1 MSLAAQINVQLRGHN
16 LPPPSQP
23 WLQALISARDP
34 PPPLPSLV
42 MTAKTRLLASD
53 LTTPGLLDPDSI
65 PNISLPSGITNAA
78 VKETRLGRDIYVQV
92 ADIEDLAKSRWE
104 QVEELEAIERG
115 EQTRGREVV
124 RLPANGADV
133 DEAQDGTLDGP
144 GPRATGPGRAGDQ
157 PAPARLASNKATHRL
172 ILQDCKGQNVYGL
185 ELKRIPRIAIGT
197 LNLGEKI
204 LLRKGAV
211 VARGAVLLEPE
222 TCHILGGKVDAWQR
236 AWVSTRLARLR
247 ETVRPAQQGGE

>member
-1 MSLAAQINVQLRGHN
+1 
-16 LPPPSQP
+16 
-23 WLQALISARDP
+23 
-34 PPPLPSLV
+34 

-65 PNISLPSGITNAA
+65 PNISLPIGVTNSA
-78 VKETRLGRDIYVQV
+78 VKETRLGRPVYVQV
-92 ADIEDLAKSRWE
+92 ADIEDLARSRWE

-133 DEAQDGTLDGP
+133 DDAQNGSADGP
-144 GPRATGPGRAGDQ
+144 GRVREQPGPAG
-157 PAPARLASNKATHRL
+157 AASNKATHRL
-172 ILQDCKGQNVYGL
+172 ILQDCKGQKIYGL
-185 ELKRIPRIAIGT
+185 ELKRLSRIATGT

-204 LLRKGAV
+204 LLKRGAV
-211 VARGAVLLEPE
+211 VARGVVLLEPE

-236 AWVSTRLARLR
+236 AWVSTRLTRLR
-247 ETVRPAQQGGE
+247 ETVRPAEQG

>member
-1 MSLAAQINVQLRGHN
+1 MSLAAQINTQLRGLN

-65 PNISLPSGITNAA
+65 PSISLPSGITNSA
-78 VKETRLGRDIYVQV
+78 VKETRLSRHVYVQV

-124 RLPANGADV
+124 RLPSNGADP
-133 DEAQDGTLDGP
+133 DEAQDGT
-144 GPRATGPGRAGDQ
+144 ASGPGRAREQ
-157 PAPARLASNKATHRL
+157 PGPAGAASNKPTHRL
-172 ILQDCKGQNVYGL
+172 VLQDCKGQKMYGL
-185 ELKRIPRIAIGT
+185 ELTRIPRIAIGR
-197 LNLGEKI
+197 LNIGEKI
-204 LLRKGAV
+204 LLKTGAV

-222 TCHILGGKVDAWQR
+222 TCHILGGKVDAW
-236 AWVSTRLARLR
+236 
-247 ETVRPAQQGGE
+247 